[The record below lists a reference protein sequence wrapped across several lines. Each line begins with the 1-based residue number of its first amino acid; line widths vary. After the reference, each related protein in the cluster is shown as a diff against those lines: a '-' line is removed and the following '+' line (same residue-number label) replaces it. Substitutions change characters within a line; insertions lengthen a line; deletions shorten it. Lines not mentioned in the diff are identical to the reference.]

1 MRALPV
7 PRDTVDLL
15 VTATLISSTDVTQA
29 PARSPIITPGQSPEA
44 VLAGA
49 DRIGQQLW
57 DENYA
62 SVSFANHRE
71 IPAPRYEW
79 RPVAELMGDRVDV
92 EQILQIERSRLYM
105 MEVSCHHD
113 GWDDS
118 EAQKHLHRL
127 GQSIE
132 ARLYFHPREAS
143 PEHAGVIEYAGLSR
157 AVDEWTRDVGFRASL
172 TVDSARRLREE
183 RSS

>member
-7 PRDTVDLL
+7 HQDVVDLL
-15 VTATLISSTDVTQA
+15 VTAILISSTDITQTPARVPIVTPGRA
-29 PARSPIITPGQSPEA
+29 PAD

-62 SVSFANHRE
+62 SVSFANRCA
-71 IPAPRYEW
+71 IAAPRYEW
-79 RPVAELMGDRVDV
+79 RPVAELMGERVDV
-92 EQILQIERSRLYM
+92 EQILQIERCRLYLE
-105 MEVSCHHD
+105 EVSCHHD

-118 EAQKHLHRL
+118 PARSQLNRL

-132 ARLYFHPREAS
+132 ARLYFHPRETSA
-143 PEHAGVIEYAGLSR
+143 EHAGVVEYVGLAR
-157 AVDEWTRDVGFRASL
+157 AVDEWTREVGFRATL
-172 TVDSARRLREE
+172 AVEAAHKTLDVGDR
-183 RSS
+183 

>member
-15 VTATLISSTDVTQA
+15 VTAALISSTDITQS
-29 PARSPIITPGQSPEA
+29 PARLPIITPGQSPEA

-62 SVSFANHRE
+62 SVSFANGCSV
-71 IPAPRYEW
+71 IAPRYEW

-92 EQILQIERSRLYM
+92 EQILQIERNRLYM
-105 MEVSCHHD
+105 EEVSCHHN

-118 EAQKHLHRL
+118 PARNHLRRL

-132 ARLYFHPREAS
+132 ARLYFHPRDVS
-143 PEHAGVIEYAGLSR
+143 PELPGVVEYVGLSR
-157 AVDEWTRDVGFRASL
+157 AVDEWTREVGFRTSL
-172 TVDSARRLREE
+172 AVEAARNPQDVGDR
-183 RSS
+183 

>member
-7 PRDTVDLL
+7 HQDVVDLL
-15 VTATLISSTDVTQA
+15 VTAILISSTDITQT
-29 PARSPIITPGQSPEA
+29 PARVPIVTPGRSPA
-44 VLAGA
+44 DVLVSA

-62 SVSFANHRE
+62 SVSFANGCSVT
-71 IPAPRYEW
+71 APRYEW

-92 EQILQIERSRLYM
+92 EQILQIERCRLYLE
-105 MEVSCHHD
+105 EVSCHHD

-118 EAQKHLHRL
+118 PARNHLRRL

-143 PEHAGVIEYAGLSR
+143 AEHAGVVEYVGLGR
-157 AVDEWTRDVGFRASL
+157 AVDEWTREVGFRTTLA
-172 TVDSARRLREE
+172 VEAARKTLDVGDR
-183 RSS
+183 